1 MNQRRKNR
9 DKQPTPHG
17 NNWLLLV
24 FSLPVKRTSERVEVW
39 RRLKRIGAL
48 PLGPPGHLLPHSPQN
63 QEHLEWLAGTIRGY
77 GGEASVLQVH
87 GIDNLP
93 AAELVARFNG
103 VRSQDYREVIKEL
116 EKIQRRKRGRSPGQ
130 QLATL
135 RRRLTEI
142 ASIDFFNCALRA
154 RAEDLLQCAT
164 GNEQQKILSGAVRK
178 SEFHNR
184 TWVTRPRPGIDRV
197 SSAWLIRKFIDP
209 KAKFTFSSQPARM
222 RGAIP
227 FDTFDGIG
235 FTHKE
240 DRCTFETLCREFQI
254 GDAKV
259 SALAQIVHDADL
271 RDEKFGRTEAPAI
284 DAILAGWA
292 EQESVDD
299 NELLKRGMELF
310 EGLYRS
316 LQ

>member
-9 DKQPTPHG
+9 DKPQTLLG
-17 NNWLLLV
+17 KSWLLLV
-24 FSLPVKRTSERVEVW
+24 FSLPAKRASERVEVW

-63 QEHLEWLAGTIRGY
+63 QEHLEWLAGAIRGY
-77 GGEASVLQVH
+77 GGEASVVQVH

-93 AAELVARFNG
+93 AAELVARFNL
-103 VRSQDYREVIKEL
+103 VRSRDYREVIEEL
-116 EKIQRRKRGRSPGQ
+116 GKIQRRKRGRSPGQ
-130 QLATL
+130 QLAKL
-135 RRRLTEI
+135 RRRLDEI
-142 ASIDFFNCALRA
+142 ASIDFFNSALRA
-154 RAEDLLQCAT
+154 RAEHLLQCAA
-164 GNEQQKILSGAVRK
+164 GSELQKSPFRVVRK

-209 KAKFTFSSQPARM
+209 KAKFTFSSQPAGI

-240 DRCTFETLCREFQI
+240 DRCTFETLCNEFQI
-254 GDAKV
+254 VDPKV

-284 DAILAGWA
+284 DAVLTGWA

-316 LQ
+316 L